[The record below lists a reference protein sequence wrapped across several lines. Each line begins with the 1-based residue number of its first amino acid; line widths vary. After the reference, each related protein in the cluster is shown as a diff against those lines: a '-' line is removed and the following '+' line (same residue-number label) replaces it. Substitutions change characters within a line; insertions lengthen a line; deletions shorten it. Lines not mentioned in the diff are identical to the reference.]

1 MATIKITFDKRAS
14 NTTKDKKYPLVLRV
28 GHNRKTRDI
37 SFNMHL
43 KENQYDFQTGKITG
57 ILNSVRH
64 TKRIRKIFSDVDFWI
79 DEHDGEIKNW
89 EMERLKTKIEQR
101 FFKKSPSRTI
111 LNHGGVYLSRLRMEK
126 RFSTASSYEDSLKA
140 LIKFRKSSR
149 GKDDLALIKTLY
161 AIKEDKMVPLDE
173 FKDLDMEIK
182 AIDYGFAKDFK
193 AYLSNRYKSKNTPAI
208 YLRSLQ
214 AIINDAGKTFDDL
227 TDHKPLSN
235 IKKKSHA
242 NAPAPLD
249 LTDIYKIRTLEL
261 VPHTPIWDNRNYLL
275 FMFNNMGMNFF
286 DMAILKRFQFTE
298 GRIKYFRKKT
308 HYEGDYFSVLQNG
321 ESLEIINYY
330 LNGQNDDEYLFPII
344 PQSTSP
350 ELLHRVNNAKV
361 KTFNNYAKRIA
372 KLASVEKK
380 ITTYTLR
387 DTWTNIGLDL
397 GIDIRKISSGLGH
410 SSVKVTEKHYGKS
423 VTEKILDE
431 INARIT
437 GTQVK
442 DKQG

>member
-1 MATIKITFDKRAS
+1 MATIKITFDRRAS
-14 NTTKDKKYPLVLRV
+14 NITKDKKYPLVLRV

-64 TKRIRKIFSDVDFWI
+64 TKRIRKIFSDIDFWI
-79 DEHDGEIKNW
+79 DEHEGEIKNW
-89 EMERLKTKIEQR
+89 EMERLKSKIEQC

-140 LIKFRKSSR
+140 LIKFRKSAR
-149 GKDDLALIKTLY
+149 GKDDLAFIKTLY
-161 AIKEDKMVPLDE
+161 VIKENKMVPLDE

-227 TDHKPLSN
+227 RDHKPLSN

-249 LTDIYKIRTLEL
+249 LTDIYKIRTLGL
-261 VPHTPIWDNRNYLL
+261 APHTPIWDNRNYLL

-321 ESLEIINYY
+321 ESLEIINNY
-330 LNGQNDDEYLFPII
+330 LNGQEEDDYLFPII
-344 PQSTSP
+344 PQNTSP
-350 ELLHRVNNAKV
+350 ERLHRVNNAKV

-372 KLASVEKK
+372 KLADVEKK

-437 GTQVK
+437 GT
-442 DKQG
+442 

>member
-37 SFNMHL
+37 SFNLHL
-43 KENQYDFQTGKITG
+43 KENQYSYSTGKITG
-57 ILNSVRH
+57 ILNAVRH
-64 TKRIRKIFSDVDFWI
+64 TKRTRKVFSDVDLWI
-79 DEHDGEIKNW
+79 DEHEGEIKNW
-89 EMERLKTKIEQR
+89 EMYRLKSEIEQR
-101 FFKKSPSRTI
+101 FFKKSPSHTL
-111 LNHGGVYLSRLRMEK
+111 LNHGGVYLYRLRMEN
-126 RFSTASSYEDSLKA
+126 RFSTASSYEDALKA
-140 LIKFRKSSR
+140 LIKFRKSLK
-149 GKDDLALIKTLY
+149 GKDDMALIKTLY
-161 AIKEDKMVPLDE
+161 EIKAEKMVPLDE

-182 AIDYGFAKDFK
+182 TIDYAFAKDFK
-193 AYLSNRYKSKNTPAI
+193 AYLSNRYKSKNTSAI

-214 AIINDAGKTFDDL
+214 AIVNDAGKTFEDL
-227 TDHKPLSN
+227 KDHRPLSN

-249 LTDIYKIRTLEL
+249 LEEIHKIRTLEL

-286 DMAILKRFQFTE
+286 DMAILRHFQFKE

-308 HYEGDYFSVLQNG
+308 HYEGGYFSVLQNE
-321 ESLEIINYY
+321 ESLEIINHY
-330 LNGQNDDEYLFPII
+330 LNGQKDGDYLFSII
-344 PQSTSP
+344 PQDTSP
-350 ELLHRVNNAKV
+350 ERLHRVNNAKV
-361 KTFNNYAKRIA
+361 KTFNKYAKRIA
-372 KLASVEKK
+372 KLAGIDKK

-410 SSVKVTEKHYGKS
+410 SSVRVTEKHYGKS

-431 INARIT
+431 INAKIT
-437 GTQVK
+437 GV
-442 DKQG
+442 